1 MLILFKWIALLISAL
16 LINMWRPCK
25 HFVQQRFR
33 SQLNADLEFFEGFFM
48 TAGWFKKN
56 AILHLLG
63 TDLYSCP
70 HHNDLSK
77 VSIINPDTGILLNQ
91 WTRRWCQRTLQLWQ
105 REEESDC
112 FCFELW
118 IMQSRF
124 KLKSLNHFSG
134 TFRSPV
140 IWNNMDMLQSYCRL
154 KAHSLCPTIKSQH
167 VILWNSRAGW
177 GQGWHVS
184 ASDTPFA

>member
-16 LINMWRPCK
+16 LINMWRSCK
-25 HFVQQRFR
+25 HFVQQMFR

-48 TAGWFKKN
+48 TAGWLKKKIKN

-63 TDLYSCP
+63 THSYSCP
-70 HHNDLSK
+70 HHDDLSK
-77 VSIINPDTGILLNQ
+77 VSIIKPDESMDSA
-91 WTRRWCQRTLQLWQ
+91 RRWCQRTLQLWQ

-154 KAHSLCPTIKSQH
+154 KAHSLC
-167 VILWNSRAGW
+167 LWRE
-177 GQGWHVS
+177 
-184 ASDTPFA
+184 

>member
-1 MLILFKWIALLISAL
+1 MLILFKRIALLISAL
-16 LINMWRPCK
+16 LINMWRSCK
-25 HFVQQRFR
+25 HFVQQMFW
-33 SQLNADLEFFEGFFM
+33 SQLNADLEFFEGLFM
-48 TAGWFKKN
+48 TAGWLKINKCNFASSWHKF
-56 AILHLLG
+56 IFMP
-63 TDLYSCP
+63 S
-70 HHNDLSK
+70 SWWSQQ
-77 VSIINPDTGILLNQ
+77 VSIIKPDESMDSA
-91 WTRRWCQRTLQLWQ
+91 RRWCQRTLQLWQ

-154 KAHSLCPTIKSQH
+154 KAHSLC
-167 VILWNSRAGW
+167 LWRE
-177 GQGWHVS
+177 
-184 ASDTPFA
+184 

>member
-1 MLILFKWIALLISAL
+1 MDSA
-16 LINMWRPCK
+16 
-25 HFVQQRFR
+25 
-33 SQLNADLEFFEGFFM
+33 
-48 TAGWFKKN
+48 
-56 AILHLLG
+56 
-63 TDLYSCP
+63 
-70 HHNDLSK
+70 
-77 VSIINPDTGILLNQ
+77 
-91 WTRRWCQRTLQLWQ
+91 RRWCQRMLQLWQ

-184 ASDTPFA
+184 ASDTAFTYTGWILSMPSSSSLSPAVICSTPRPAPQSLCPRSRRRPALTRQTAFPLYTPSAQTPASPWKWDPTSWLGLDKGISQNVASTEEF

>member
-1 MLILFKWIALLISAL
+1 MNSF
-16 LINMWRPCK
+16 INLCITHKHVRSCK
-25 HFVQQRFR
+25 HFVQQRSVNLMRIWKFWKD
-33 SQLNADLEFFEGFFM
+33 SLWLQGCK
-48 TAGWFKKN
+48 KKN

-63 TDLYSCP
+63 TNSYSCP
-70 HHNDLSK
+70 HYDDLSK
-77 VSIINPDTGILLNQ
+77 VSIIKPDESMDSA
-91 WTRRWCQRTLQLWQ
+91 RRWCQRTLQLWQ

-154 KAHSLCPTIKSQH
+154 KAHSLC
-167 VILWNSRAGW
+167 LWRE
-177 GQGWHVS
+177 
-184 ASDTPFA
+184 